1 MYSIYLLFFLKT
13 FFCIPI
19 FWHSNVYTVVKKS
32 FTKSDYFFTA
42 VKFCANYIGDAGSKP
57 ESSVTTI
64 SLDAGD
70 GSPLVVE
77 ALDLSNGSEHCI
89 NHTYSA
95 SCDCKATVLIKND
108 VSNFTVENIQ
118 VRTVNGTFALTETN
132 IDTDK

>member
-1 MYSIYLLFFLKT
+1 ME
-13 FFCIPI
+13 
-19 FWHSNVYTVVKKS
+19 
-32 FTKSDYFFTA
+32 
-42 VKFCANYIGDAGSKP
+42 FCANYIGDAGSKP

-89 NHTYSA
+89 NHTYNA
-95 SCDCKATVLIKND
+95 SCDCKARILIKND

-118 VRTVNGTFALTETN
+118 VRRVKACSHSELGMSQPHGV
-132 IDTDK
+132 

>member
-1 MYSIYLLFFLKT
+1 MQNR
-13 FFCIPI
+13 C
-19 FWHSNVYTVVKKS
+19 
-32 FTKSDYFFTA
+32 FTKSDYFSTA
-42 VKFCANYIGDAGSKP
+42 VTFCANYIGDAGSKP

-77 ALDLSNGSEHCI
+77 ALDLSNGNRHCI

-108 VSNFTVENIQ
+108 VSNFTKEDIP
-118 VRTVNGTFALTETN
+118 VRMVKLCAWHP
-132 IDTDK
+132 